1 MLFFFAYIY
10 MKEIKKESMIK
21 LKNILAENMLRFGV
35 KNLSESDKQHL
46 MEGPKAYDPWLELG
60 HVANPQGLKFK
71 SEDAYQKFM
80 WSGTNPYSITA
91 ADQKGAPT
99 LFEKDPA
106 TNQLKLKVPGT
117 TRNLVAELEV
127 IAQGLFLIAAANGEK
142 NLNRYRQEPGN
153 VNVFYNA
160 KKAAINGIDG
170 ASTNRLGTTK
180 IANVRELGTTLTT
193 DKNFTS
199 NISAPGTWSYLVDNK
214 WGPVYTARVAA
225 YAALPPATTAP
236 VKKP

>member
-1 MLFFFAYIY
+1 
-10 MKEIKKESMIK
+10 MKEPKKESMIK

-60 HVANPQGLKFK
+60 GVANPKGLKFK
-71 SEDAYQKFM
+71 SEDAYQKFLY
-80 WSGTNPYSITA
+80 SGTNPYSITA

-106 TNQLKLKVPGT
+106 TNQLKLKKPGT
-117 TRNLVAELEV
+117 ARDLVAELEV
-127 IAQGLFLIAAANGEK
+127 IAQNLFLIAAANGEK
-142 NLNRYRQEPGN
+142 SLYRYALEPGN
-153 VNVFYNA
+153 VTAFYNA
-160 KKAAINGIDG
+160 KKAAIDG
-170 ASTNRLGTTK
+170 VDSSATNPRGTTK
-180 IANVRELGTTLTT
+180 IANVRELGPTLTT

-199 NISAPGTWSYLVDNK
+199 NISAPGTWSYLVNNK
-214 WGPVYTARVAA
+214 WEPVYKARVAA